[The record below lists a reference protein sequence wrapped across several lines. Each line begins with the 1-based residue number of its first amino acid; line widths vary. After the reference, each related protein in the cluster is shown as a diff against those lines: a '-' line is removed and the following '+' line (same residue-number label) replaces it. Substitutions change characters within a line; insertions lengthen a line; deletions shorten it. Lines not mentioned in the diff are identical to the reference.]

1 MKKIVSLAV
10 AGVAMLALN
19 GCNLNGVGGVINQL
33 DTQDLYKGYG
43 IAGDGSKGKRVAI
56 EFCGNGYDYYR
67 GGSHIEGGTFNI
79 VNGVIQLSK
88 VDMYPRAGGSY
99 AIETETGYFKRG
111 DGYEVAGVETIDP
124 LDDIYTIPC
133 N

>member
-10 AGVAMLALN
+10 AGVAMLALS
-19 GCNLNGVGGVINQL
+19 GCNLTDIGGVINKL
-33 DTQDLYKGYG
+33 DIQDLRKGYG
-43 IAGDGSKGKRVAI
+43 IAGSGSKGKRVVI

-79 VNGVIQLSK
+79 VNGTIQLSK

-99 AIETETGYFKRG
+99 AIETDTGYFVRG
-111 DGYEVAGVETIDP
+111 DAYQVAGVETIDP
-124 LDDIYTIPC
+124 LDDIYSIPC